1 MGSAAADFGKKAAL
15 PAAGSIALPAA
26 ATAMLGPANV
36 PFVPLEQGIGSG
48 LGEVANQALG
58 ITEPSLTQIG
68 ISTLAPIATGYGMN
82 LLRTGKALPK
92 TLNTQGP
99 TMATQQLQ
107 GYRGAESAKQVMEQ
121 ATQQGVTIPMSKT
134 TQALQEM
141 RNIMADKTPASQRA
155 FEKVLKDTGLEDV
168 ATGGGITPSKMQA
181 LLEDVGALTANTED
195 KLEKKYLSAF
205 FGGLNKDLDDAGA
218 ALGPARD
225 YWKREQVLNDL
236 EKAVREAV
244 FTPKGQGL
252 QTQFNANKIINELN
266 HTDEGLGKW
275 FSQSFSRA
283 EQGEIKNLLGFLNTL
298 PSLKPTTGQWGSGR
312 FWERAS
318 HAGAGT
324 GIGGGIGFAV
334 AGPPGAAVGAGVGM
348 MVPEAADLSRLV
360 LQAWRMPGGRQVVKT
375 LLLNGDESKIPYMV
389 SSLTAFLA
397 GGISKSVKPTQ
408 SGTMLQP
415 FKNEQ

>member
-1 MGSAAADFGKKAAL
+1 
-15 PAAGSIALPAA
+15 
-26 ATAMLGPANV
+26 MLGPANV

-82 LLRTGKALPK
+82 LLRTGKALPG

-99 TMATQQLQ
+99 GMALDQIKK
-107 GYRGAESAKQVMEQ
+107 YRGEQSAAQMMDDATKQ
-121 ATQQGVTIPMSKT
+121 GLSIPMSST
-134 TQALQEM
+134 TGALQEM
-141 RNIMADKTPASQRA
+141 RNTLANKTPAAQKA
-155 FEKVLKDTGLEDV
+155 FEKVLKDTGLEDL
-168 ATGGGITPSKMQA
+168 ATSPNGITPAKMQG
-181 LLEDVGALTANTED
+181 LLEDVGALTANAED
-195 KLEKKYLSAF
+195 GIEKKYLGKF
-205 FGGLNKDLDDAGA
+205 FAALNKDLDDAGA

-225 YWKREQVLNDL
+225 YWKREKVLDDV
-236 EKAVREAV
+236 EKAIRGAV

-266 HTDEGLGKW
+266 KTDEGLGKW

-283 EQGEIKNLLGFLNTL
+283 EQGELKNLLGFLNTL
-298 PSLKPTTGQWGSGR
+298 PSLKP
-312 FWERAS
+312 
-318 HAGAGT
+318 GAGQQFGFGRLAERLT
-324 GIGGGIGFAV
+324 KTGAGGGIGGGIGFAV
-334 AGPPGAAVGAGVGM
+334 AGPPGAAVGAGAGM
-348 MVPEAADLSRLV
+348 LVPEAADLSRLV

-397 GGISKSVKPTQ
+397 GGTAKSVKPTQ